1 MSATTSAATGRC
13 FGIQRVWQVW
23 ERSRSAL
30 YARRARAH
38 HRLGAGPARRG
49 PPPRQSD
56 AQLLA
61 AIRTDL
67 ARSPFHGEGHRKV
80 HARLRILDGIRVART
95 RVLRVMRAHGLLSPH
110 RGRQGAA
117 KTHDGRVITQAP
129 NVMWGT
135 DGVRV
140 FTLDDGW
147 GWIFAAVEHWNAECV
162 GWHVCKVGSRFA
174 ALDPIAQGLERL
186 YGSLDADVARGL
198 ALRMDETRR
207 ALDAEERHLLLKVV
221 SQIVRPVVVPKT
233 QPAGDALANRAEA
246 GADALADRLQ
256 GLKSGPAL
264 GRMQADALG
273 RAVID
278 GHEDEGRALAHG
290 HCGRHVRAP
299 HHIGGRGGDRAV
311 VRLRAVRVAHA
322 VRGLEVVLPTA
333 VSIPATRS
341 CQTTSSSRR
350 PGRPV
355 LGDPPQI
362 EFGFVEEPE
371 TNGVAERWNR
381 TLNPLRSK
389 RSTAESFR
397 TSRPS
402 ASPWPTSWSGTTRP
416 GVSRSLGITRLE
428 AVDFVRARSMCYA
441 RRHSTN
447 VCPGNRVRY
456 TLGYRR
462 SRGPAG
468 PATQRSQQDASS
480 SRRWAKRRSKPSK
493 LLLIRLTVLAENVC
507 PHNSSVIALTLR
519 VDTPCTY
526 ISARALTRAFSER

>member
-13 FGIQRVWQVW
+13 FGIQRVCQVW

-147 GWIFAAVEHWNAECV
+147 GCIFAAVEHWNAECV

-174 ALDPIAQGLERL
+174 ALDPMAQGLERL

-198 ALRMDETRR
+198 ALRMDHGSQY
-207 ALDAEERHLLLKVV
+207 LSDHFLK
-221 SQIVRPVVVPKT
+221 
-233 QPAGDALANRAEA
+233 
-246 GADALADRLQ
+246 AD
-256 GLKSGPAL
+256 
-264 GRMQADALG
+264 
-273 RAVID
+273 
-278 GHEDEGRALAHG
+278 
-290 HCGRHVRAP
+290 
-299 HHIGGRGGDRAV
+299 
-311 VRLRAVRVAHA
+311 
-322 VRGLEVVLPTA
+322 
-333 VSIPATRS
+333 
-341 CQTTSSSRR
+341 
-350 PGRPV
+350 PV
-355 LGDPPQI
+355 LGDPPQLRLCRGTGN
-362 EFGFVEEPE
+362 ERGGGAVESYAQGEAIHGRIFQ
-371 TNGVAERWNR
+371 N
-381 TLNPLRSK
+381 
-389 RSTAESFR
+389 
-397 TSRPS
+397 
-402 ASPWPTSWSGTTRP
+402 
-416 GVSRSLGITRLE
+416 LE
-428 AVDFVRARSMCYA
+428 AVRAAVADFRGAVQPDLASREAWVSHADRGARG
-441 RRHSTN
+441 
-447 VCPGNRVRY
+447 V
-456 TLGYRR
+456 
-462 SRGPAG
+462 
-468 PATQRSQQDASS
+468 
-480 SRRWAKRRSKPSK
+480 
-493 LLLIRLTVLAENVC
+493 
-507 PHNSSVIALTLR
+507 
-519 VDTPCTY
+519 
-526 ISARALTRAFSER
+526 